1 MEGKILP
8 DKRFCLQCGKEI
20 VSKDQRQKFCSRSCA
35 ATYNNKRRN
44 KKIREEISKSLHNY
58 HAGVVKNESKRY
70 CECCGK
76 ELTDNHQKKYCSSKC
91 ARVHTHNEYISRWKS
106 GNENGM
112 SGEYQL
118 SNHIKRYFM
127 EKYNCKCQLCGWG
140 ERNLSTNTIPLEIHH
155 IDGDYTNNKEENLQL
170 LCPNCHSLTDTY
182 KSHNK
187 SGRKERNKY
196 K

>member
-1 MEGKILP
+1 
-8 DKRFCLQCGKEI
+8 
-20 VSKDQRQKFCSRSCA
+20 
-35 ATYNNKRRN
+35 
-44 KKIREEISKSLHNY
+44 
-58 HAGVVKNESKRY
+58 
-70 CECCGK
+70 
-76 ELTDNHQKKYCSSKC
+76 
-91 ARVHTHNEYISRWKS
+91 
-106 GNENGM
+106 M